1 MRIRRKHLTSIVSAT
16 LLIGAS
22 WYFLLYPEEPWIRYN
37 FVVRGNEINALAD
50 FLEGQS
56 DFKKFVCVADDVWLD
71 STPAPV
77 RIHEVLQNHCRAA
90 RIDMGEKTENGS
102 FYYLGS
108 GARGFNDYWIAVIRG
123 TNLDEGRHCSRWQ
136 KPDPLVECIVR
147 LSDVWAIHYLNATD
161 LGEEAQDLAEDVAR
175 QLSRE

>member
-90 RIDMGEKTENGS
+90 RIDMGEK
-102 FYYLGS
+102 
-108 GARGFNDYWIAVIRG
+108 
-123 TNLDEGRHCSRWQ
+123 
-136 KPDPLVECIVR
+136 PDPLVECIVR
-147 LSDVWAIHYLNATD
+147 HSDVWAIHYLNATD